1 MPEKE
6 KRKIEFLQ
14 KLADRI
20 IFLLTGERPRRKNS
34 KSSSVNIPSQ
44 MEVIAKSVISGKPR
58 LRHKKKKSCLNSLT
72 SNLINP
78 GGKQRRRIH
87 HQKPTFSKIAQP
99 AVPAKDTSTDTETP
113 LSAAN
118 RRVYN
123 HQGRKKQ
130 TVVSQIIRFFRRFSG
145 KGRKVQKPKLVFPA
159 IGDDFRK
166 ALPGEG
172 YAFLNSLGFYILA
185 YLLVYI
191 VYQFTGAVVA
201 SNFGIDSVLF
211 YYEIYF
217 PIGNASSLWSRFN
230 IIAIT
235 LASPFVSVVISLV
248 LLRGIL
254 VREAMNPQLRLF
266 LLWVAFHGA
275 TYFLGAFVA
284 GIVTSQGFGYVA
296 NWLFLNSFF
305 RILIS
310 LIFLFLLT
318 VTGYYS
324 AVFAL
329 ETIPPGIRQKRWRQ
343 SLALGSRFILPW
355 IIGGLIVIV
364 AKYPDSIPQ
373 HPNIMVY
380 DAVVIATMGFM
391 VIPAFFNYK
400 AKPRSLVERPG
411 RHKRPPGVLIA
422 IIAIITLILFRL
434 AFERG
439 IHLVMNFSFDVGFY
453 R

>member
-6 KRKIEFLQ
+6 KGEIGFLQ
-14 KLADRI
+14 KLAERVV
-20 IFLLTGERPRRKNS
+20 FLLTGERPRRRNS
-34 KSSSVNIPSQ
+34 QSSSIGSPSRK
-44 MEVIAKSVISGKPR
+44 EVLVKPLKPGKPR
-58 LRHKKKKSCLNSLT
+58 LHHRRKKSWLIRLT

-78 GGKQRRRIH
+78 VGKQQRRIH
-87 HQKPTFSKIAQP
+87 HRKPTFPKIAQP
-99 AVPAKDTSTDTETP
+99 AVLVKDTSTTAETP
-113 LSAAN
+113 ISSSN
-118 RRVYN
+118 RRDYH

-130 TVVSQIIRFFRRFSG
+130 TPVSQIIRFFRRFSG
-145 KGRKVQKPKLVFPA
+145 KERKVQKPKLVFPA
-159 IGDDFRK
+159 ISDDFRK
-166 ALPGEG
+166 ALPREG

-185 YLLVYI
+185 YLVVYI

-254 VREAMNPQLRLF
+254 VRETMNPQLRLF

-355 IIGGLIVIV
+355 IVGGLILIV
-364 AKYPDSIPQ
+364 AKYPDTIPQ

-411 RHKRPPGVLIA
+411 RHKRPPGILISL
-422 IIAIITLILFRL
+422 IAIITLVLFRL

-439 IHLVMNFSFDVGFY
+439 IHLIMNFSFDVGFY

>member
-6 KRKIEFLQ
+6 RRKIGLLQ

-20 IFLLTGERPRRKNS
+20 VFLLTGERPRRRNS
-34 KSSSVNIPSQ
+34 GSSPISLPSK
-44 MEVIAKSVISGKPR
+44 MEVHPKPVISGKSKGHHKRNKSWLAR
-58 LRHKKKKSCLNSLT
+58 LQ

-78 GGKQRRRIH
+78 EGEKRRRIH
-87 HQKPTFSKIAQP
+87 HQKRAFPKIAQVK
-99 AVPAKDTSTDTETP
+99 VPANDASTDIETP
-113 LSAAN
+113 HVN
-118 RRVYN
+118 TKTRVYR

-130 TVVSQIIRFFRRFSG
+130 TIVNQISSFFRRYS
-145 KGRKVQKPKLVFPA
+145 RKSRRVQRPKLVLST
-159 IGDDFRK
+159 IKDDFRK

-185 YLLVYI
+185 YLVVYI

-217 PIGNASSLWSRFN
+217 PIGNASPLWSRFN

-235 LASPFVSVVISLV
+235 LASPFASVVISLI
-248 LLRGIL
+248 LFRGIL
-254 VREAMNPQLRLF
+254 IREAMNPQLRLF

-364 AKYPDSIPQ
+364 AKYPDTIPQ

-400 AKPRSLVERPG
+400 AKPRSLVERPR
-411 RHKRPPGVLIA
+411 RHKRPPGILIS

-439 IHLVMNFSFDVGFY
+439 IHLIMNFSFDVGFY

>member
-1 MPEKE
+1 METPALTQKRRVFHHSGRNKRTLANRIISFFRKITG
-6 KRKIEFLQ
+6 KRKRE
-14 KLADRI
+14 
-20 IFLLTGERPRRKNS
+20 
-34 KSSSVNIPSQ
+34 
-44 MEVIAKSVISGKPR
+44 
-58 LRHKKKKSCLNSLT
+58 
-72 SNLINP
+72 
-78 GGKQRRRIH
+78 QR
-87 HQKPTFSKIAQP
+87 
-99 AVPAKDTSTDTETP
+99 
-113 LSAAN
+113 
-118 RRVYN
+118 
-123 HQGRKKQ
+123 
-130 TVVSQIIRFFRRFSG
+130 
-145 KGRKVQKPKLVFPA
+145 PKLVLST
-159 IGDDFRK
+159 IRDDFRK
-166 ALPGEG
+166 ALPRET

-185 YLLVYI
+185 YLVVYI

-217 PIGNASSLWSRFN
+217 PIGNASPLWSRFN

-235 LASPFVSVVISLV
+235 LASPFISVVISLV

-355 IIGGLIVIV
+355 IIGGLIIIV
-364 AKYPDSIPQ
+364 AKYPNSTPQ

-411 RHKRPPGVLIA
+411 RHRRPPGILISLIA
-422 IIAIITLILFRL
+422 VITLILFRL

-439 IHLVMNFSFDVGFY
+439 IHLIMNFSVDVGFY